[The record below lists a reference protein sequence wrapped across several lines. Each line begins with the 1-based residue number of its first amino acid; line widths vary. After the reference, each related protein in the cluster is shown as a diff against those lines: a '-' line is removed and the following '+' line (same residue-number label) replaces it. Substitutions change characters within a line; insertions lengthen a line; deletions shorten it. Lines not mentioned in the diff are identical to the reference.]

1 METEKGNTIQ
11 FNLNKFNDDLYP
23 TILKEHKIENEAKFF
38 RSLFFKYIN
47 NPRYIREEIL
57 YTDIFSTI
65 NAGIEQ
71 NKKVNIKYRGEIR
84 SINPYFIKISPAEDR
99 MYLFGFC
106 EKHKEFRNYRISN
119 IESVSIS
126 KNDREIIDREYIKN
140 IDKFFDPFLSYGKRV
155 VIKITPAGEKLF
167 KIATANR
174 PNVIEKN
181 KNIWTLECT
190 NRLAKIYF
198 PQFLSEVEILEP
210 LELREWFV
218 KELRKACEMY
228 EEGKNE

>member
-23 TILKEHKIENEAKFF
+23 TILKEHKIENEAEFF

-218 KELRKACEMY
+218 KELRKAFEMY